1 MTQPEYDQQKRE
13 CFVKFCKDNGIDQEV
28 NISIF
33 DAFDQIFDRAY
44 SLGREKETITRE
56 EIEKAAKDYAYDIGD
71 SDRERMR
78 LQDAFID
85 GINHIMQLP
94 LCDRLTAEEKERVR
108 KEYANTYPNDIDC
121 GVENILIQGVLERIF
136 GKDFFKEGE

>member
-1 MTQPEYDQQKRE
+1 MTDKKYQQKKLKCWE
-13 CFVKFCKDNGIDQEV
+13 KVKFALHTPNTGRQVFDF
-28 NISIF
+28 IF
-33 DAFDQIFDRAY
+33 GRAY
-44 SLGREKETITRE
+44 ALGREKETVTQE

-71 SDRERMR
+71 SDWERMR

-94 LCDRLTAEEKERVR
+94 LCDRMTAEEKERMR

-136 GKDFFKEGE
+136 GADFFKEEE